1 MTPNTPKP
9 SPTRA
14 QRMRQYRK
22 RRRRGTRCIRLTLP
36 VTVIDAFI
44 REKLLKEEE
53 RDDPL
58 ELQWAV
64 VQLISRIV
72 DHEA

>member
-1 MTPNTPKP
+1 MTANTQKA
-9 SPTRA
+9 SPTA
-14 QRMRQYRK
+14 AERMRQYRK
-22 RRRRGTRCIRLTLP
+22 RRRRGTRCIRLALDRMT
-36 VTVIDAFI
+36 IDAFV

-72 DHEA
+72 DNEA